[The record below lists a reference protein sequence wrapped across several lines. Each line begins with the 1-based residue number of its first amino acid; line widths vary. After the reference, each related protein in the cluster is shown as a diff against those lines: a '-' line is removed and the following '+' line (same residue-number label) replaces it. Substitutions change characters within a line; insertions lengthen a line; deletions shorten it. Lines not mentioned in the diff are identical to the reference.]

1 MLEENFK
8 ENDLKSLENENI
20 IKIKDL
26 SSQNIEEKKD
36 NNNTNYKND
45 PKERLEDNINKISS
59 KNIEDLHNNIS
70 IGQKLKKVKTFNK
83 DNRKD
88 RFGNKIAHGGHQKV
102 SFLDK
107 ISKNNLTEV
116 IKVENLKEYN
126 KIEEPINN
134 RGNCCCLL
142 L

>member
-1 MLEENFK
+1 MLEDNIN
-8 ENDLKSLENENI
+8 ENDLKSLESENI
-20 IKIKDL
+20 IKIKDI

-36 NNNTNYKND
+36 NNNSNCKND
-45 PKERLEDNINKISS
+45 QKESLEKNINKINPKS
-59 KNIEDLHNNIS
+59 IEDLDNNIS
-70 IGQKLKKVKTFNK
+70 IRQKLNKVKTFNK

-88 RFGNKIAHGGHQKV
+88 RFGNMITHGGNQKV

-116 IKVENLKEYN
+116 INVENLKEYN
-126 KIEEPINN
+126 KMEESTNII
-134 RGNCCCLL
+134 GNCCCLL